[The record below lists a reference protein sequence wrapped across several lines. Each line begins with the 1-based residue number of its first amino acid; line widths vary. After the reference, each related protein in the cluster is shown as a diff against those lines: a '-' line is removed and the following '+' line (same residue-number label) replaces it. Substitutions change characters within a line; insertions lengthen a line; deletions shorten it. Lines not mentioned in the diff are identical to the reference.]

1 LFFKQVAKENYQ
13 FHLIYGLIMNYF
25 KGKNIILRALEPS
38 DLEWLFRLENDESL
52 WHLSD
57 TNQPF
62 SKYILEQYIQNAKL
76 DIYEAKQMRLVI
88 EAENSA
94 VGLIDL
100 FDFDPFHK
108 RVGIGIIL
116 IKEYQ
121 NRGFGTEALQLIV
134 SFCFEYLK
142 IHSLFANIAFNNL
155 PSLKLFQSLDF
166 QITGTKKEWHFNS
179 NKYKDEH
186 FLQLINSNEV

>member
-1 LFFKQVAKENYQ
+1 MNFFKS
-13 FHLIYGLIMNYF
+13 
-25 KGKNIILRALEPS
+25 KNIILRALEPS
-38 DLEWLFRLENDESL
+38 DLEWLFRLENDENW

-62 SKYILEQYIQNAKL
+62 SKYILKQYIENAKL
-76 DIYEAKQMRLVI
+76 DIYEVKQMRLVI

-108 RVGIGIIL
+108 RSGIAIVL
-116 IKEYQ
+116 LKEYQ
-121 NRGFGTEALQLIV
+121 KKGFGSEALRLIIEY
-134 SFCFEYLK
+134 SFKYLK
-142 IHSLFANIAFNNL
+142 IHSLFANIAMDNQ
-155 PSLKLFQSLDF
+155 PSLKMFQTLDF

-179 NKYKDEH
+179 GKFKDEH
-186 FLQLINSNEV
+186 FLQLFNPYEI